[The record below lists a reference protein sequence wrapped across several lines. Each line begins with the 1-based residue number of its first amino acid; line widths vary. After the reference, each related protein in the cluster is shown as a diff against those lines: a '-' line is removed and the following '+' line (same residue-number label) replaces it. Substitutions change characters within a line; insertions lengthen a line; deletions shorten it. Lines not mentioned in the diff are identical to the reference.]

1 MGGFAHSHG
10 GRRLWT
16 ELVDMTFSSGTA
28 FSDAGHSADS
38 PEEAHLSV
46 SLPRKVLQ
54 RGACLGSGEAGVTS
68 PHK

>member
-28 FSDAGHSADS
+28 FSDAGHSVQTLLKK
-38 PEEAHLSV
+38 HIYQL
-46 SLPRKVLQ
+46 
-54 RGACLGSGEAGVTS
+54 ACQGKSYKEVPVWEVEKLG
-68 PHK
+68 